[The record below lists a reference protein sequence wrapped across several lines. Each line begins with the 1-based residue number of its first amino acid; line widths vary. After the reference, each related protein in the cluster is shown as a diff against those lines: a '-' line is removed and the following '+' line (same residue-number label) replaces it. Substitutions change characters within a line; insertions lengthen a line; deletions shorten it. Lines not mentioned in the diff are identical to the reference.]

1 VAEVSPDVPKGIDS
15 KTFFHSI
22 PQTVRLAVPLLHTLD
37 EAALGELVAL
47 AQEHLRSPNGAMHAR
62 MRGAYDKLAERIAMD
77 HSEFDVIFSG
87 TFLILKIAIRQRV
100 ALERVGADLRKM
112 NAPEGYVRDV
122 VGALEAHGA
131 ALRTAALA
139 SRVGYPRC
147 EGVKWR
153 VDVIISTGQLSRV
166 MRPTIILQLFRS
178 NGSVKTFEVS
188 IEQFHQLRYGVA
200 KALQNMQEL
209 EKHPMMRIAS
219 EADRPKAEQTR

>member
-1 VAEVSPDVPKGIDS
+1 
-15 KTFFHSI
+15 
-22 PQTVRLAVPLLHTLD
+22 
-37 EAALGELVAL
+37 
-47 AQEHLRSPNGAMHAR
+47 
-62 MRGAYDKLAERIAMD
+62 
-77 HSEFDVIFSG
+77 
-87 TFLILKIAIRQRV
+87 
-100 ALERVGADLRKM
+100 M

-188 IEQFHQLRYGVA
+188 IEQFHQLRYVPPAACGEAAACMQKEPHVPMALHHMLLDFDANASMLWPAPRYGVA